1 MKGAITITSEEL
13 NRMKM
18 KANLL
23 PNRKY
28 PLSQPIQKTV
38 IPSINFSR
46 AKNVPINGQITI
58 NILSKG
64 KKNRDLKSSK
74 NNSLNADALTSR
86 KENSN

>member
-38 IPSINFSR
+38 IQSINFSR

-74 NNSLNADALTSR
+74 NNSSNADALTSR